1 MAADVAKENGK
12 ALGTDVPIQEVQ
24 EGHTNGFSVPRIS
37 VADIGY
43 EGDLEVAPV
52 GPDDFE
58 PDMLLGVFRSM
69 VLARKL
75 DEKML
80 TLLKQG
86 KGFFHIGT
94 SGHEAAQLG
103 IALHARKGHDWTSPY
118 YRDMTYCM
126 ALGITTREV
135 LLSHFSKADD
145 ITSGGRQ
152 MPEHFASP
160 DLRMFL
166 PSSSVGAQFLPAV
179 GLAAAARR
187 HGEDAFVYASGGEGS
202 TSQGAFPEA
211 LNWAAR
217 EKLPVLFHIQDNG
230 YAISVPRDEQT
241 AGASVYKT
249 IQGFENLAR
258 CRVDGTDFF
267 RTWAVAKVA
276 VERLRRGDG
285 PVCIVA
291 EVVRLLP
298 HSSSDSHAKYRSEA
312 ELAAD
317 QEFDPI
323 VRFEQRLLD
332 AGVATTEQL
341 DAIRTDVKDEIDEEA
356 KWAGAQPDPA
366 PETAEH
372 HVFFDGDLGLE
383 YEKTVPA
390 GEPIVMVD
398 AINHALHEEMARD
411 SRVLVYGEDV
421 AGGKGGVFTVT
432 RNLTAEFGEDRCFNA
447 PLAENSIIG
456 TAAGLA
462 VGGFR
467 PVIEIQFADY
477 IWPGMQQL
485 RNVISSFRYRSNGQ
499 FACPVVIRI
508 PVGGYIHGGPYH
520 SQNIEAIFGHTPG
533 LKIAF
538 PSTAADAKGLLKSAI
553 RGLDPVLFLEHK
565 WLYRQPIARTP
576 EPDADYLLPFGKARK
591 VQEGSDLTIVTYGA
605 MVYKTMD
612 AIRSLE
618 KEGASVEVIDLRTVV
633 PLDMG
638 AVIDSVR
645 KTNRILVV
653 HEDHEFLGLGAEI
666 CAQVADRAFE
676 HLDAP
681 TRRVA
686 GLFTPIPFADPL
698 ERAVLP
704 DENDVLVA
712 AREILAF

>member
-1 MAADVAKENGK
+1 MA
-12 ALGTDVPIQEVQ
+12 TDVVKDITIQEAV
-24 EGHTNGFSVPRIS
+24 EGHTNGSPVPRIS
-37 VADIGY
+37 VAEIGY
-43 EGDLEVAPV
+43 EGDLEVELV
-52 GPDDFE
+52 GPEDFDPE
-58 PDMLLGVFRSM
+58 TLLGVFRSM

-103 IALHARKGHDWTSPY
+103 IALHARAGHDWTSPY

-126 ALGITTREV
+126 ALGITTRDV

-145 ITSGGRQ
+145 ISSGGRQ

-160 DLRMFL
+160 ELRIFT

-230 YAISVPRDEQT
+230 YAISVPRDKQT

-267 RTWAVAKVA
+267 KTWAVAKAA

-298 HSSSDSHAKYRSEA
+298 HSSSDSHAKYRSEE

-317 QEFDPI
+317 LEFDPI
-323 VRFEQRLLD
+323 VRFEHRLLD
-332 AGVATTEQL
+332 AGIATSEEL
-341 DAIRTDVKDEIDEEA
+341 DSVRADVKKEIDEEA
-356 KWAGAQPDPA
+356 KWAEAQPDPA
-366 PETAEH
+366 PDTAEH
-372 HVFFDGDLGLE
+372 HVFVDEDLGLE

-390 GEPIVMVD
+390 GEPVVMVD
-398 AINHALHEEMARD
+398 AINHAMHEEMARD
-411 SRVLVYGEDV
+411 PRVLVYGEDV

-462 VGGFR
+462 VGGFK

-485 RNVISSFRYRSNGQ
+485 RNVVSSFRYRSNGR
-499 FACPVVIRI
+499 FACPVIIRV

-533 LKIAF
+533 LKIAI
-538 PSTAADAKGLLKSAI
+538 PSTAADAKGLLKTAI

-576 EPDADYLLPFGKARK
+576 EPDADYLLPFGKART
-591 VQEGSDLTIVTYGA
+591 VQEGTDLTIVTYGA

-612 AIRSLE
+612 AVRSLE
-618 KEGASVEVIDLRTVV
+618 KEGASVEVIDIRTVV
-633 PLDMG
+633 PLDMES
-638 AVIDSVR
+638 VINSVR

-653 HEDHEFLGLGAEI
+653 HEDYEFLGLGAEI
-666 CAQVADRAFE
+666 CAQVADKAFE
-676 HLDAP
+676 YLDAP
-681 TRRVA
+681 ARRVA
-686 GLFTPIPFADPL
+686 GVFTPIPFADPL

-704 DENDVLVA
+704 NEGDVLDA

>member
-1 MAADVAKENGK
+1 MA
-12 ALGTDVPIQEVQ
+12 TDVVKEDGEGLKAEVSIQEVQ
-24 EGHTNGFSVPRIS
+24 EGHTNGSYVRRIS

-43 EGDLEVAPV
+43 EGDLEIVPV
-52 GPDDFE
+52 GPEDFE
-58 PDMLLGVFRSM
+58 PEMLLGVFRSM
-69 VLARKL
+69 VLARNL
-75 DEKML
+75 DKKML

-103 IALHARKGHDWTSPY
+103 IALHARKGYDWTSSY

-126 ALGITTREV
+126 ALGITTRQV
-135 LLSHFSKADD
+135 LLAHFSKADD

-160 DLRMFL
+160 ELRMFL
-166 PSSSVGAQFLPAV
+166 PSSSVGAQYLPAV
-179 GLAAAARR
+179 GLASAVRR

-217 EKLPVLFHIQDNG
+217 ERLPVLFHVQDNG

-249 IQGFENLAR
+249 IQGFENLAT
-258 CRVDGTDFF
+258 CRLDGTDFF
-267 RTWAVAKVA
+267 QTWAVGKAA

-317 QEFDPI
+317 LEFDPI
-323 VRFEQRLLD
+323 VRFEQRLLEAD
-332 AGVATTEQL
+332 VATTEQL
-341 DAIRTDVKDEIDEEA
+341 EAIRLDVKREIDEEA
-356 KWAGAQPDPA
+356 KWASAQPDPDPA
-366 PETAEH
+366 TAER
-372 HVFFDGDLGLE
+372 HVFFEGDLGLE
-383 YEKTVPA
+383 YEQTVPS
-390 GEPIVMVD
+390 GEPVVMVD
-398 AINHALHEEMARD
+398 AINHALHEEMRRD
-411 SRVLVYGEDV
+411 PTVLVYGEDV

-432 RNLTAEFGEDRCFNA
+432 RNLTAEFGESRCFNA

-477 IWPGMQQL
+477 IWPGMQPL
-485 RNVISSFRYRSNGQ
+485 RNVIASYRYRSNGA
-499 FACPVVIRI
+499 FSCPVVIRV

-520 SQNIEAIFGHTPG
+520 SQNIEAIFGHMPG
-533 LKIAF
+533 LKIAI
-538 PSTAADAKGLLKSAI
+538 PSTAADAKGLLKTAI

-576 EPDADYLLPFGKARK
+576 EPDADYLLPFGKARI
-591 VQEGSDLTIVTYGA
+591 VQEGSDLTVVTYGA

-612 AIRSLE
+612 AVRSLE
-618 KEGASVEVIDLRTVV
+618 KDGASVEVIDLRTVV
-633 PLDMG
+633 PLDIES
-638 AVIDSVR
+638 VIASVR

-666 CAQVADRAFE
+666 CAQVADKAFE

-681 TRRVA
+681 ARRVA
-686 GLFTPIPFADPL
+686 GRFTPIPFADPL

-704 DENDVLVA
+704 NEGDIVTA
-712 AREILAF
+712 ARSLLAF